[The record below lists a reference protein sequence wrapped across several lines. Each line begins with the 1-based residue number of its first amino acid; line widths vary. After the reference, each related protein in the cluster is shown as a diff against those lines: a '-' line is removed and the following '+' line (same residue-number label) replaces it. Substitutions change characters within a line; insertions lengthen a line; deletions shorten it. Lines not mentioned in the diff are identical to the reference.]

1 MSEEF
6 EVRGAHE
13 DRMDEAAEREPR
25 GMAGQ
30 LAVVTAILATVGA
43 AFSYM
48 AGATQAEAGLFN
60 LFSAVEGSAN

>member
-25 GMAGQ
+25 GKNWPRKSEQRDKCGNC
-30 LAVVTAILATVGA
+30 
-43 AFSYM
+43 S
-48 AGATQAEAGLFN
+48 
-60 LFSAVEGSAN
+60 